1 MKLQSAFK
9 LLLASSVAA
18 CCVVPAYAQI
28 VDTELS
34 GTISSLQGGGWSN
47 SDFGQSVTLDFAY
60 DAAAQ
65 TSSFNNG
72 IFILSAPITSASFV
86 GGGFGSGIN
95 LESNGPGTGT
105 VADTI
110 DTNTNTGTAT
120 AFTSADA
127 PSSGFTGSVFGFSF
141 LSDGF
146 NNTLELVRNSFS
158 DGIVN
163 RGESGTAFLSNVNIG
178 VPGGQAPEIDPA
190 SALSALTL
198 LMGGLAVVRG
208 KKFAKV
214 PTA

>member
-1 MKLQSAFK
+1 VSQFVNVGFKEQGAIMKLQSAFK

-86 GGGFGSGIN
+86 GGGFGRYQAVGRQVFTGVPFEDLKLTMEKILSGY
-95 LESNGPGTGT
+95 LRGREKSESFQ
-105 VADTI
+105 
-110 DTNTNTGTAT
+110 
-120 AFTSADA
+120 AFTARHDLNQLQA
-127 PSSGFTGSVFGFSF
+127 IFS
-141 LSDGF
+141 
-146 NNTLELVRNSFS
+146 NE
-158 DGIVN
+158 
-163 RGESGTAFLSNVNIG
+163 E
-178 VPGGQAPEIDPA
+178 
-190 SALSALTL
+190 
-198 LMGGLAVVRG
+198 
-208 KKFAKV
+208 
-214 PTA
+214 